1 MKTLVI
7 AEKPSVAR
15 DIARVLGCSKK
26 ENGALEGNK
35 YIVTW
40 ALGHLVTLKDPEDY
54 DKKYKEWNMAV
65 LPMMPEKLQIKV
77 IPQTGKQY
85 HAVTTQ
91 LARKD
96 VNEIVIATDAGREGE
111 LVARWILDKAHN
123 QKPCKRLW
131 ISSVT
136 DKAIREGFA
145 NLKDAK
151 EYDNLYRAAVSRAEA
166 DWLVGINA
174 TRALTCKYNAQLS
187 CGRVQTPTFAMIAQR
202 EQEIREFVPKP
213 YYTVTAAAGG
223 VVYTWKDEKSG
234 GTRISD
240 LEKAKQIAEKAKRYP
255 LVLQNVE
262 KKKKQK
268 EAPLL
273 YDLTELQR
281 DASARFGYSAK
292 QTLNLMQSL
301 YETHKVLTYPRT
313 DSRYLTKDIVPTLK
327 ERLDAVSIGPYK
339 ALAQQAKRS
348 PLNGKLFFVNDAK
361 VSDHHAIIPTEQYV
375 QLSALSNEERR
386 IYDLVVR
393 RFLAVLLPPCVYEET
408 VIRASIEKECFT
420 ARGKRM
426 VEKGWQEAYEDN
438 RYDEEDEAKEEV
450 REQNLPLL
458 EAGMK
463 IGQPKISLREGKT
476 KPPAR
481 FTEGTLLSAM
491 ENPVRYMENRDSSLV
506 KTIGEA
512 GGLGTVAT
520 RADIIEKLFRSFL
533 LEKKGNEIYLTSK
546 ARQLLKLVPADLKKP
561 ELTASW
567 EMQLNDIA
575 KGKKRRDVFMK
586 EIRSYTVE
594 LIDEIKTEEGTFRHD
609 NLTNKKCPN
618 CGKRLLAVNGKNAK
632 LLVCQDREC
641 GYRETVSRTTNA
653 RCPVCHK
660 RMEMIG
666 KGEDATFVCACG
678 HKERMTKFQERR
690 KKEGGGVTK
699 RDVAAYMKK
708 QKKEAEEPVN
718 NAFAAALKGI
728 KL

>member
-1 MKTLVI
+1 MGRQLVL
-7 AEKPSVAR
+7 AEKPSVGR
-15 DIARVLGCSKK
+15 ELARVLGCRRGG
-26 ENGALEGNK
+26 EGYLEGDR
-35 YIVTW
+35 YVVTW
-40 ALGHLVTLKDPEDY
+40 ALGHLVTLADPDVYE
-54 DKKYKEWNMAV
+54 KKWEKWDMAD
-65 LPMMPEKLQIKV
+65 LPMLPQHRKLVV
-77 IPQTGKQY
+77 IPQT
-85 HAVTTQ
+85 
-91 LARKD
+91 ARQFRVVQGLMKRSD
-96 VNEIVIATDAGREGE
+96 ITGLIIATDAGREGE
-111 LVARWILDKAHN
+111 LVARWIMAKAGWN
-123 QKPCKRLW
+123 KPAKRLW
-131 ISSVT
+131 ISSQT
-136 DKAIREGFA
+136 DKAIRDGFA
-145 NLKDAK
+145 DLRPAADYENLFRSAQA
-151 EYDNLYRAAVSRAEA
+151 RSEA
-166 DWLVGINA
+166 DWLVGLNV

-187 CGRVQTPTFAMIAQR
+187 AGRVQTPTLALIAAR
-202 EQEIREFVPKP
+202 EQEIRGFVPKEF
-213 YYTVTAAAGG
+213 YGVRLKLAGFTAVWRDANGNSRTFDRALA
-223 VVYTWKDEKSG
+223 E
-234 GTRISD
+234 R
-240 LEKAKQIAEKAKRYP
+240 IAEACRTGTCTIRQVRRMRRMTP
-255 LVLQNVE
+255 PP
-262 KKKKQK
+262 
-268 EAPLL
+268 AA

-339 ALAQQAKRS
+339 TLAQQAKRR
-348 PLNGKLFFVNDAK
+348 PLKEKPGFVNDAK

-408 VIRASIEKECFT
+408 VIQASIEKECFT

-438 RYDEEDEAKEEV
+438 RYDDEDEAKEEV
-450 REQNLPLL
+450 REQNLPILQ
-458 EAGMK
+458 AGMK
-463 IGQPKISLREGKT
+463 FDQPKISLREGKT

-567 EMQLNDIA
+567 EMQLNEIA
-575 KGKKRRDVFMK
+575 KGKKRRDAFMK

-594 LIDEIKTEEGTFRHD
+594 LIEEIKTEEGTFRHD

-632 LLVCQDREC
+632 MLVCQDREC

-666 KGEDATFVCACG
+666 KGEDATFVCSCG

-699 RDVAAYMKK
+699 RDVAAYLKK